1 MIIHTFR
8 GFMQLIG
15 VLAVGLAIV
24 FGLLAWRLSAGPISL
39 AFFSPYF
46 EAALKFGDGAFAVK
60 LDDTVLTWS
69 GETST
74 LEIRV
79 QGAKAI
85 GQSGTVIADIPDFS
99 VTLSGGALLQGKLA
113 PRSISIRN
121 PALNLTRQIHGG
133 IQLDLPAAKGARGGA
148 AVAGVIVQQFLAPAD
163 TAGPLSH
170 LQRVRI
176 INGDLTIND
185 RLTNTV
191 WRSDTANIGLSRE
204 FGTIV
209 GEADLDFDV
218 GEEKASFAIGG
229 TFDISEERLKLD
241 VGFANLNP
249 RLFARI
255 HPRLDLGS
263 FVDAPVS
270 GTVTATALAGGE
282 IPEAEFVLST
292 GAGHILASGIADFE
306 LPIEFA
312 GLRGRF
318 DQARATALIE
328 ELSVEFPKKG
338 VIRLPDPVN
347 HGFPLRGLKLTGR
360 YFLDF
365 DRLDIAK
372 LSLELDGPTAT
383 LTGSVQEIG
392 GDTEFEIDGVINDV
406 PFDRLTEFWPAQWGE
421 DPRNWI
427 FANMAGG
434 TFSEATVRL
443 FGTYN
448 ESNGFS
454 VSAINGGIAID
465 DTQVTYLEGLPPA
478 VGVSGR
484 AKYNAKRF
492 DIAVTGG
499 TSNGLNVRGGTVV
512 FTGLDGFDQFADIDV
527 IVDGPLQNALSLIEM
542 EPLKFASAAGVDPAA
557 MDGAT
562 STRLKLRFLAER
574 DLTIDEVE
582 IEAKS
587 ALRDVRAGGLFYGFD
602 LLNGQLD
609 LEVDRDG
616 MNLTGRVRV
625 AGADAQVGW
634 RMNFAGDPAVRSR
647 QTIKARLDAEQRRR
661 VFGLEPQMF
670 GQVFLDGP
678 TDIEAVL
685 VRDRE
690 GIGELSIDVGL
701 TGAELA
707 IPRFGWRK
715 KAGAQ
720 ARGNI
725 TARLDGGTLLDVPSF
740 SIGGGGLEIKGSAGI
755 RDGDLR
761 RVTIDRLAFGETDL
775 SGIIVPGDDAWDMD
789 IRGPKLDLTA
799 WLDTDD
805 GADEEQERTASMTIS
820 LNFDTVRLQ
829 PKRTLANVAGAL
841 VFDGRL
847 WRRMEL
853 QAALDGGG
861 SLKLDLRSGNGR
873 RSLKIQSDDAG
884 AVLRTFDLYDEVVGG
899 NLLVEGV
906 YHDDEPKQPLA
917 GRATIRDF
925 RVTDTPV
932 LARLLSLA
940 SLTGFLKLLTGEGLA
955 FTTLNVP
962 FVDRGGVIAVTDA
975 LAIGP
980 LGFTASG
987 AIDTDASTMDLS
999 GTIVPA
1005 YVINSLL
1012 DSVLGRLPIIGQ
1024 VLTGGE
1030 EGGGVFA
1037 ADYSVRG
1044 MIEEPDVKINP
1055 LSALTPGFLRKFFEF
1070 FEQKSEAPAAGTD
1083 APKVEAN

>member
-1 MIIHTFR
+1 
-8 GFMQLIG
+8 MQLIG
-15 VLAVGLAIV
+15 ALAVGLAIA
-24 FGLLAWRLSAGPISL
+24 FGFLAWRLTAGPISL
-39 AFFSPYF
+39 AFLSPYF
-46 EAALKFGDGAFAVK
+46 ESALKSGDGGFAVK
-60 LDDTVLTWS
+60 LDDTILTWS
-69 GETST
+69 GETNT

-85 GQSGTVIADIPDFS
+85 GESGTVVAEIPDLS

-133 IQLDLPAAKGARGGA
+133 IELDLPDAKGARDGA

-170 LQRVRI
+170 LRRLRI

-191 WRSDTANIGLSRE
+191 WRSDTANIDLSRE

-209 GEADLDFDV
+209 GQADLDFDV
-218 GEEKASFAIGG
+218 GEEKASFAVSGL
-229 TFDISEERLKLD
+229 FDISEERLKLD

-255 HPRLDLGS
+255 LPRLDLGS

-270 GTVTATALAGGE
+270 GTVTATATAGGE

-292 GAGHILASGIADFE
+292 GAGHILVSGIAGLE
-306 LPIEFA
+306 LPIESA
-312 GLRGRF
+312 GLRGHF

-328 ELSVEFPKKG
+328 ELSVEFPKEG
-338 VIRLPDPVN
+338 VIRIPDPVN

-383 LTGSVQEIG
+383 ITGSVHEIG
-392 GDTEFEIDGVINDV
+392 GDIEFEVNGVVNDL

-443 FGTYN
+443 FGAYN
-448 ESNGFS
+448 EADGFS
-454 VSAINGGIAID
+454 VSAVNGGIAVD
-465 DTQVTYLEGLPPA
+465 DTQVTYVEGLPPI

-484 AKYNAKRF
+484 AKYNARRF

-499 TSNGLNVRGGTVV
+499 TSNGLNVLGGTLV
-512 FTGLDGFDQFADIDV
+512 FTGLDEFDQFADIDV
-527 IVDGPLQNALSLIEM
+527 VVDGPLQNVLSLIER

-557 MDGAT
+557 MAGMS
-562 STRLKLRFLAER
+562 STRLKLRFLTER
-574 DLTIDEVE
+574 DLTFDEVE

-587 ALRDVRAGGLFYGFD
+587 TLRDVRADGLVFGFD
-602 LLNGQLD
+602 LSNGQLD

-616 MNLTGRVRV
+616 MNLTGRVQV

-634 RMNFAGDPAVRSR
+634 QVNFAGDPAVRSR

-661 VFGLEPQMF
+661 VFGLEPRMF
-670 GQVFLDGP
+670 EQVFLEGP
-678 TDIEAVL
+678 TDIGAVL

-690 GIGELSIDVGL
+690 GIGELSIEVGL
-701 TGAELA
+701 NGADLA
-707 IPRFGWRK
+707 IPRFGWHK
-715 KAGAQ
+715 KAGTQ

-725 TARLDGGTLLDVPSF
+725 TARLDGDTLLDVPSF
-740 SIGGGGLEIKGSAGI
+740 SIGGGGLEITGSAGI
-755 RDGDLR
+755 RDGSLR
-761 RVTIDRLAFGETDL
+761 RVTISRLAFGETDL

-789 IRGPKLDLTA
+789 VRGPKLDLTA

-805 GADEEQERTASMTIS
+805 QAEEERERTASMTIS
-820 LNFDTVRLQ
+820 LDIDTVRLQ
-829 PKRTLANVAGAL
+829 PERALANVAGAL

-847 WRRMEL
+847 WSRMEL

-861 SLKLDLRSGNGR
+861 SLKLDLRPGNGR

-884 AVLRTFDLYDEVVGG
+884 AVLRTFDLYDEVLGG
-899 NLLVEGV
+899 KLLVEGV
-906 YHDDEPKQPLA
+906 YEDDEPKQPLV

-925 RVTDTPV
+925 RVSNTPV
-932 LARLLSLA
+932 LARLLSFA
-940 SLTGFLKLLTGEGLA
+940 SLTGFLELLTSEGLA
-955 FTTLNVP
+955 FRRLHAP

-975 LAIGP
+975 WAHGP

-987 AIDTDASTMDLS
+987 ALDTNASTIDLS
-999 GTIVPA
+999 GTILPA
-1005 YVINSLL
+1005 GVLN
-1012 DSVLGRLPIIGQ
+1012 SVLGQLPIIGEL
-1024 VLTGGE
+1024 LTGGE
-1030 EGGGVFA
+1030 EGGGVVA
-1037 ADYSVRG
+1037 IDYSVRG
-1044 MIEEPDVKINP
+1044 GIEEPGVKINP
-1055 LSALTPGFLRKFFEF
+1055 LSALAPGFLKKFLRTREK
-1070 FEQKSEAPAAGTD
+1070 KSETPPAGTD
-1083 APKVEAN
+1083 APKVKTN

>member
-15 VLAVGLAIV
+15 VLAVGLVIV
-24 FGLLAWRLSAGPISL
+24 FGFLAWRLTAGPISL
-39 AFFSPYF
+39 AFLSPYF
-46 EAALKFGDGAFAVK
+46 ENALKSSDGAFAVK
-60 LDDTVLTWS
+60 LDDTILTWS
-69 GETST
+69 GETNT

-79 QGAKAI
+79 EGAKAI
-85 GQSGTVIADIPDFS
+85 GESGTVMAEIPDLS
-99 VTLSGGALLQGKLA
+99 VTLSGGALLRGKLA

-133 IQLDLPAAKGARGGA
+133 IELDLPEANDTRGGA

-163 TAGPLSH
+163 TAGPLSF
-170 LQRVRI
+170 LRRVRI

-191 WRSDTANIGLSRE
+191 WRSDTANIDLSRE

-209 GEADLDFDV
+209 GQADLDFDV
-218 GEEKASFAIGG
+218 GEEKASFAISGI
-229 TFDISEERLKLD
+229 FDISEESLKLD

-282 IPEAEFVLST
+282 TPEAEFVLST
-292 GAGHILASGIADFE
+292 DAGHILVSGIAGLE
-306 LPIEFA
+306 LPIESA

-318 DQARATALIE
+318 DQARATVLIE
-328 ELSVEFPKKG
+328 ELSVEFPKEG
-338 VIRLPDPVN
+338 VIQLPDPVD

-365 DRLDIAK
+365 DWMDIAK
-372 LSLELDGPTAT
+372 LSLELDGPTAS

-392 GDTEFEIDGVINDV
+392 GDIEFEVNGVISDM
-406 PFDRLTEFWPAQWGE
+406 PFDRLAEFWPAQWGE

-434 TFSEATVRL
+434 MFSEATVRL

-448 ESNGFS
+448 EANGFS

-465 DTQVTYLEGLPPA
+465 DTQVTYVEGLPPA

-512 FTGLDGFDQFADIDV
+512 FTGLDEFDQFADIDV

-542 EPLKFASAAGVDPAA
+542 EPLKFASAAGVDPTA
-557 MDGAT
+557 MAGAT
-562 STRLKLRFLAER
+562 STRLKLRFLAKR
-574 DLTIDEVE
+574 DLTFDEVE
-582 IEAKS
+582 IEANS
-587 ALRDVRAGGLFYGFD
+587 TLRDVRAGGLIYDLD

-609 LEVDRDG
+609 LTVDRDG
-616 MNLTGRVRV
+616 MNLTGRVQV
-625 AGADAQVGW
+625 AGADTEVGW
-634 RMNFAGDPAVRSR
+634 QVNFAGDPAVRSR
-647 QTIKARLDAEQRRR
+647 QTIKARLDAEQRQR
-661 VFGLEPQMF
+661 VFGLKSRMF
-670 GQVFLDGP
+670 GQVFLEGP
-678 TDIEAVL
+678 TDIDAVL

-690 GIGELSIDVGL
+690 GIGEVSIKVGL

-715 KAGAQ
+715 RAGTE

-725 TARLDGGTLLDVPSF
+725 TARLDGDTLLHVPSF
-740 SIGGGGLEIKGSAGI
+740 SIGGGGLEITGFAGI
-755 RDGDLR
+755 RDGNLQ
-761 RVTIDRLAFGETDL
+761 RVTISRLAFGETDL
-775 SGIIVPGDDAWDMD
+775 SGIIIPGDDGWDMD
-789 IRGPKLDLTA
+789 VRGPKLDLTA

-805 GADEEQERTASMTIS
+805 QAGEEQERTASMTIS

-829 PKRTLANVAGAL
+829 PERALANVAGAL
-841 VFDGRL
+841 VFDGKL

-861 SLKLDLRSGNGR
+861 SLKLDLRPGNGR
-873 RSLKIQSDDAG
+873 RSLKIRSDDAG

-899 NLLVEGV
+899 KLLVEGV
-906 YHDDEPKQPLA
+906 YKDDEPKRPLA
-917 GRATIRDF
+917 GRATISDF
-925 RVTDTPV
+925 RVTNTPV
-932 LARLLSLA
+932 LARLLSVA
-940 SLTGFLKLLTGEGLA
+940 SLTGILELLTGEGLA
-955 FTTLNVP
+955 FSTLDVP
-962 FVDRGGVIAVTDA
+962 FVDRDGVIAVTDA
-975 LAIGP
+975 RAIGLS
-980 LGFTASG
+980 LGFSASG
-987 AIDTDASTMDLS
+987 AIDTNASAIDLS
-999 GTIVPA
+999 GTFVPA
-1005 YVINSLL
+1005 YVLNSL
-1012 DSVLGRLPIIGQ
+1012 LGRLPVVGQ
-1024 VLTGGE
+1024 VFTGGE

-1037 ADYSVRG
+1037 ADYSIRG
-1044 MIEEPDVKINP
+1044 RIEEPDVQINP
-1055 LSALTPGFLRKFFEF
+1055 LSALTPGPVRKFLRIL
-1070 FEQKSEAPAAGTD
+1070 EQKSEAPPAGTD
-1083 APKVEAN
+1083 APRVEAN

>member
-1 MIIHTFR
+1 MIIHTLR

-15 VLAVGLAIV
+15 ALAVGLAIG
-24 FGLLAWRLSAGPISL
+24 FGFLAWRLTAGPISL

-46 EAALKFGDGAFAVK
+46 EAALKSGDGSFAVK
-60 LDDTVLTWS
+60 LDDTIATWAS
-69 GETST
+69 ETNT

-79 QGAKAI
+79 RGATAI
-85 GQSGTVIADIPDFS
+85 GESGTVIAEIPDLS
-99 VTLSGGALLQGKLA
+99 VTLSGRALLQGKLA

-133 IQLDLPAAKGARGGA
+133 VELDLPEATGARGGPA
-148 AVAGVIVQQFLAPAD
+148 IASVIVQQFLAPAD
-163 TAGPLSH
+163 MAGPLSH
-170 LQRVRI
+170 LRRLRI
-176 INGDLTIND
+176 INGDLKIND

-191 WRSDTANIGLSRE
+191 WRSDTANIDLSRE

-209 GEADLDFDV
+209 GQADLDFDV
-218 GEEKASFAIGG
+218 GEEKASFAISG

-241 VGFANLNP
+241 VGFVNLNP
-249 RLFARI
+249 RLFGRI
-255 HPRLDLGS
+255 LPRLDLGS

-292 GAGHILASGIADFE
+292 GAGHVLVSGIADLE
-306 LPIEFA
+306 LPIESA
-312 GLRGRF
+312 GLRGRL

-328 ELSVEFPKKG
+328 ELSVEFPKEG

-360 YFLDF
+360 YFLNF
-365 DRLDIAK
+365 DRMDIAK

-392 GDTEFEIDGVINDV
+392 GDIEFEVNGVVNDL
-406 PFDRLTEFWPAQWGE
+406 PFDRLTEFWPARWGE

-448 ESNGFS
+448 EANGLS

-465 DTQVTYLEGLPPA
+465 DTQVTYFQGLPPA

-499 TSNGLNVRGGTVV
+499 TSNGLNVLGGTVV
-512 FTGLDGFDQFADIDV
+512 FTGLDEFDQFADIDV
-527 IVDGPLQNALSLIEM
+527 VIDGPLQNALSLIEM

-557 MDGAT
+557 MAGVST
-562 STRLKLRFLAER
+562 TRLKLRFLTER
-574 DLTIDEVE
+574 DLTFDEVE

-587 ALRDVRAGGLFYGFD
+587 TLRDVRAGGLFYGFD

-616 MNLTGRVRV
+616 MDLTGRVQV

-634 RMNFAGDPAVRSR
+634 RVNFAGDPAVRSR
-647 QTIKARLDAEQRRR
+647 QTIKARLDAEQRQRLL
-661 VFGLEPQMF
+661 GLEPQMF
-670 GQVFLDGP
+670 GQVFLEGP
-678 TDIEAVL
+678 TDMEAVL
-685 VRDRE
+685 VRDRG
-690 GIGELSIDVGL
+690 GIGELAIDVGL
-701 TGAELA
+701 TGAALA
-707 IPRFGWRK
+707 IPRFGWHK
-715 KAGAQ
+715 KAGTE

-725 TARLDGGTLLDVPSF
+725 TARLDGDTLLDVPSF

-755 RDGDLR
+755 RDGNLQ
-761 RVTIDRLAFGETDL
+761 RVTISRLAFGETDL
-775 SGIIVPGDDAWDMD
+775 SGTVIPGDGAWDMD
-789 IRGPKLDLTA
+789 VRGPKLDLTA
-799 WLDTDD
+799 WLDTGDQT
-805 GADEEQERTASMTIS
+805 GEERERTASMTIS
-820 LNFDTVRLQ
+820 LNIDTVRLQ
-829 PKRTLANVAGAL
+829 PERVLADVAGAL
-841 VFDGRL
+841 VFDGKL

-861 SLKLDLRSGNGR
+861 SLKLDLRPGNGR

-899 NLLVEGV
+899 KLLVEGV
-906 YHDDEPKQPLA
+906 YEDDKPKQPLA

-925 RVTDTPV
+925 RVSNTPV
-932 LARLLSLA
+932 LARLLSVA
-940 SLTGFLKLLTGEGLA
+940 SLTGILELLTGEGLA
-955 FTTLNVP
+955 FTTLDVP
-962 FVDRGGVIAVTDA
+962 FVDRGGVIAATDA
-975 LAIGP
+975 VATGLS

-987 AIDTDASTMDLS
+987 TIDTNASTMDLS
-999 GTIVPA
+999 GTIAPA
-1005 YVINSLL
+1005 NVLNSLL
-1012 DSVLGRLPIIGQ
+1012 SRLPVIGR

-1030 EGGGVFA
+1030 EGGGVVGI
-1037 ADYSVRG
+1037 DYSVRG
-1044 MIEEPDVKINP
+1044 RIEEPDVKINP
-1055 LSALTPGFLRKFFEF
+1055 LSALAPGFVKKFFRILEK
-1070 FEQKSEAPAAGTD
+1070 KSEAPPAKTD
-1083 APKVEAN
+1083 APKVKTN

>member
-1 MIIHTFR
+1 MIIHTLR

-15 VLAVGLAIV
+15 ALAVGLAIA
-24 FGLLAWRLSAGPISL
+24 FGFLAWRLTAGPISL
-39 AFFSPYF
+39 AFLSPYF
-46 EAALKFGDGAFAVK
+46 EAALKSGDDGFAVK
-60 LDDTVLTWS
+60 LDDTILTWS

-79 QGAKAI
+79 RGAKAI
-85 GQSGTVIADIPDFS
+85 GESGTVIAEIPDLS

-133 IQLDLPAAKGARGGA
+133 IELDLPEAKGTRGGA

-170 LQRVRI
+170 LRRLRI
-176 INGDLTIND
+176 INGDLTISD

-191 WRSDTANIGLSRE
+191 WRSDTANIDLSRE

-209 GEADLDFDV
+209 GQADLDFDV
-218 GEEKASFAIGG
+218 GEEKASFAISGM
-229 TFDISEERLKLD
+229 FDISEERLNLD
-241 VGFANLNP
+241 IGFANLNP

-255 HPRLDLGS
+255 LPRLDLGS

-292 GAGHILASGIADFE
+292 GAGHILVSGIADLE
-306 LPIEFA
+306 LPIESA

-328 ELSVEFPKKG
+328 ELSVEFPKEG

-360 YFLDF
+360 YFVDF
-365 DRLDIAK
+365 DRMDIAK

-392 GDTEFEIDGVINDV
+392 GDIEFEVNGVVNDL
-406 PFDRLTEFWPAQWGE
+406 PFDRLTEFWPAQWGD
-421 DPRNWI
+421 DPRNWM

-448 ESNGFS
+448 EASGFS
-454 VSAINGGIAID
+454 VSAINGGIALN
-465 DTQVTYLEGLPPA
+465 DTRVTYVEGLPPV

-499 TSNGLNVRGGTVV
+499 TSNGLNVLGGRLV
-512 FTGLDGFDQFADIDV
+512 FTGLDEFDQFVDIDV
-527 IVDGPLQNALSLIEM
+527 VVDGPLQNALSLIEM

-557 MDGAT
+557 IAGMS
-562 STRLKLRFLAER
+562 STRLKLRFLTER
-574 DLTIDEVE
+574 DLTFDGVE

-587 ALRDVRAGGLFYGFD
+587 TLRDVRAGGLIYGFD
-602 LLNGQLD
+602 LSNGQLD

-616 MNLTGRVRV
+616 MNLTGRVQV
-625 AGADAQVGW
+625 AGADTQVGW
-634 RMNFAGDPAVRSR
+634 RVNFAGDSAVRSR
-647 QTIKARLDAEQRRR
+647 QTIKARLDAEQRQR

-670 GQVFLDGP
+670 GQVFLEGP
-678 TDIEAVL
+678 TDIDAVL
-685 VRDRE
+685 VRDRD
-690 GIGELSIDVGL
+690 GIGELAIEVGL
-701 TGAELA
+701 TGAALA
-707 IPRFGWRK
+707 IPRFGWHK
-715 KAGAQ
+715 KAGTE

-725 TARLDGGTLLDVPSF
+725 AARLDGDTLLDVPSF

-755 RDGDLR
+755 REGILQ
-761 RVTIDRLAFGETDL
+761 RVTISRLAFGETDL
-775 SGIIVPGDDAWDMD
+775 SGVVIPGDDAWDMD
-789 IRGPKLDLTA
+789 VRGPKLDLTA

-805 GADEEQERTASMTIS
+805 EAGEEQERTASMTIS
-820 LNFDTVRLQ
+820 LDIDTVRLQ
-829 PKRTLANVAGAL
+829 PERALANVAGAL
-841 VFDGRL
+841 VFDGKL

-861 SLKLDLRSGNGR
+861 SLKLDLRPGNGR

-899 NLLVEGV
+899 KLLVEGV
-906 YHDDEPKQPLA
+906 YEDDKPKQPLA

-925 RVTDTPV
+925 RVSNAPV
-932 LARLLSLA
+932 LARLLSVA
-940 SLTGFLKLLTGEGLA
+940 SLTGFLELLTGEGLA
-955 FTTLNVP
+955 FRRLHAP

-975 LAIGP
+975 WAHGP

-987 AIDTDASTMDLS
+987 AVDTNAPAIDLS
-999 GTIVPA
+999 GTILPVG
-1005 YVINSLL
+1005 VLNSL
-1012 DSVLGRLPIIGQ
+1012 LGRLPIIGEL
-1024 VLTGGE
+1024 LTGGE
-1030 EGGGVFA
+1030 EGGGVVA
-1037 ADYSVRG
+1037 IDYSVRG
-1044 MIEEPDVKINP
+1044 GIEEPKP
-1055 LSALTPGFLRKFFEF
+1055 S
-1070 FEQKSEAPAAGTD
+1070 KSIRCPRWR
-1083 APKVEAN
+1083 PVS

>member
-1 MIIHTFR
+1 MIIHTLR

-15 VLAVGLAIV
+15 ALAVGLAIA
-24 FGLLAWRLSAGPISL
+24 FGFLAWRLTAGPISL
-39 AFFSPYF
+39 AFLSPYF
-46 EAALKFGDGAFAVK
+46 ESALKSGDGAFEVK
-60 LDDTVLTWS
+60 LDDTIATWS
-69 GETST
+69 GETNT

-79 QGAKAI
+79 RGAKAI
-85 GQSGTVIADIPDFS
+85 AESGTVIAEIPDLS

-113 PRSISIRN
+113 PRSISIRD

-133 IQLDLPAAKGARGGA
+133 IELDLPEAKGTRGGA

-163 TAGPLSH
+163 MAGPLSH
-170 LQRVRI
+170 LRRLRI

-191 WRSDTANIGLSRE
+191 WRSDTANIDLSRE
-204 FGTIV
+204 IGTIV
-209 GEADLDFDV
+209 GQADLDFDV
-218 GEEKASFAIGG
+218 GEERASFAISG

-241 VGFANLNP
+241 VGFVNLNP
-249 RLFARI
+249 RLFGRI

-292 GAGHILASGIADFE
+292 GAGHILVSGIADLE
-306 LPIEFA
+306 LPIESA

-360 YFLDF
+360 YFLNF
-365 DRLDIAK
+365 DRMDIAK

-392 GDTEFEIDGVINDV
+392 GDIEFEVNGVVNDL
-406 PFDRLTEFWPAQWGE
+406 PFNRLTEFWPAQWGE

-448 ESNGFS
+448 EANGLS
-454 VSAINGGIAID
+454 VSAINGGIALN
-465 DTQVTYLEGLPPA
+465 DTRVTYVEGLPPV

-499 TSNGLNVRGGTVV
+499 TSNGLKVLGGTIV
-512 FTGLDGFDQFADIDV
+512 FTGLDEFDQLADIDV
-527 IVDGPLQNALSLIEM
+527 VIDGPLQNALSLIEM
-542 EPLKFASAAGVDPAA
+542 EPLKFSSAAGVDPSTIAG
-557 MDGAT
+557 MS
-562 STRLKLRFLAER
+562 STRLKLRFLTER
-574 DLTIDEVE
+574 GLTFDEVE

-587 ALRDVRAGGLFYGFD
+587 TLRDVRAGGLIYGFD
-602 LLNGQLD
+602 LSNGQLD
-609 LEVDRDG
+609 LAVDRDG
-616 MNLTGRVRV
+616 MNLTGRVQV

-634 RMNFAGDPAVRSR
+634 RVNFAGDPAVRSR
-647 QTIKARLDAEQRRR
+647 QTIKARLDAEQRQRLL
-661 VFGLEPQMF
+661 GLEPQMF
-670 GQVFLDGP
+670 GQVFLEGP
-678 TDIEAVL
+678 TDIDAVL
-685 VRDRE
+685 VRGRE
-690 GIGELSIDVGL
+690 GIGELAIEVGL

-707 IPRFGWRK
+707 IPRFGWHK
-715 KAGAQ
+715 KAGTE

-725 TARLDGGTLLDVPSF
+725 IARLDGDTLLDVPSF

-755 RDGDLR
+755 RGGNLQ
-761 RVTIDRLAFGETDL
+761 RVTISRLAFGETDL
-775 SGIIVPGDDAWDMD
+775 SGTVIPGGDAWDMEV
-789 IRGPKLDLTA
+789 RGPKLDLTA
-799 WLDTDD
+799 WLDTDHEA
-805 GADEEQERTASMTIS
+805 GEEQERTASMTIS
-820 LNFDTVRLQ
+820 LNIDTVRLR
-829 PKRTLANVAGAL
+829 PERALTNVAGAL
-841 VFDGRL
+841 VFDGKL

-861 SLKLDLRSGNGR
+861 SLKLDLRPGNRR

-899 NLLVEGV
+899 KLLVEGV
-906 YHDDEPKQPLA
+906 YEDDKPKQPLA

-925 RVTDTPV
+925 RVSNTPV
-932 LARLLSLA
+932 LARLLSVA
-940 SLTGFLKLLTGEGLA
+940 SLTGILELLTGEGLA
-955 FTTLNVP
+955 FTTLDVP
-962 FVDRGGVIAVTDA
+962 FIDRGGVIAVTDA
-975 LAIGP
+975 VANGLS

-987 AIDTDASTMDLS
+987 AIDTNASTMDLS
-999 GTIVPA
+999 GTIAPA
-1005 YVINSLL
+1005 NVLNSL
-1012 DSVLGRLPIIGQ
+1012 LGRLPIIGR

-1030 EGGGVFA
+1030 EGGGVVGI
-1037 ADYSVRG
+1037 DYSVRG
-1044 MIEEPDVKINP
+1044 RIEEPDVKINP
-1055 LSALTPGFLRKFFEF
+1055 LSALAPGFVKKFLR
-1070 FEQKSEAPAAGTD
+1070 TL
-1083 APKVEAN
+1083 

>member
-8 GFMQLIG
+8 GFMLLIG
-15 VLAVGLAIV
+15 VLAVGLAVV
-24 FGLLAWRLSAGPISL
+24 FGFLAWRLTAGPISL
-39 AFFSPYF
+39 AFLSPYF
-46 EAALKFGDGAFAVK
+46 EAALKSGDGGFAVK
-60 LDDTVLTWS
+60 LDDTILTWS
-69 GETST
+69 GEANT

-79 QGAKAI
+79 RGAKAM
-85 GQSGTVIADIPDFS
+85 GESGTVIAEIPDLS

-133 IQLDLPAAKGARGGA
+133 IELDLPEAKGTRDGA

-170 LQRVRI
+170 LRRVRI
-176 INGDLTIND
+176 IDGDLTIND

-191 WRSDTANIGLSRE
+191 WRSDGANIDLFRE
-204 FGTIV
+204 FGTIL
-209 GEADLDFDV
+209 GQADLDFDI
-218 GEEKASFAIGG
+218 GEEKASFAVSGI
-229 TFDISEERLKLD
+229 FDISEERLKLD
-241 VGFANLNP
+241 VGFTNLNP

-255 HPRLDLGS
+255 LPQLDLGR

-292 GAGHILASGIADFE
+292 GAGHILVSGIAGLE
-306 LPIEFA
+306 LPIESA

-318 DQARATALIE
+318 DQTRATALIE
-328 ELSVEFPKKG
+328 ELSVEFPKEG
-338 VIRLPDPVN
+338 VIQLPDPVN
-347 HGFPLRGLKLTGR
+347 HGFPLRGLILTGR

-365 DRLDIAK
+365 DRMDIAK

-392 GDTEFEIDGVINDV
+392 GDIEFEVNGVINDL
-406 PFDRLTEFWPAQWGE
+406 PFGRLTEFWPAQWAE
-421 DPRNWI
+421 NPRNWI

-448 ESNGFS
+448 EANGFS
-454 VSAINGGIAID
+454 VSAINGDIAVD
-465 DTQVTYLEGLPPA
+465 DTQVTYVEGLPPA

-512 FTGLDGFDQFADIDV
+512 FTGLDEFDQFADIDL

-557 MDGAT
+557 MAGVS
-562 STRLKLRFLAER
+562 STRLKLRFLTER
-574 DLTIDEVE
+574 GLAFDEVE

-587 ALRDVRAGGLFYGFD
+587 TLRDVRAGGLIYGFD
-602 LLNGQLD
+602 LSNGQLD
-609 LEVDRDG
+609 LEVDRNG
-616 MNLTGRVRV
+616 MNLTGRVQV
-625 AGADAQVGW
+625 AGADTQVGW
-634 RMNFAGDPAVRSR
+634 RVNFADSAVRSR
-647 QTIKARLDAEQRRR
+647 QTIKARLDADQRRR

-670 GQVFLDGP
+670 GQVFLEGP

-685 VRDRE
+685 VRDPQ
-690 GIGELSIDVGL
+690 GIGELSVEVGL

-715 KAGAQ
+715 KAGTE

-725 TARLDGGTLLDVPSF
+725 TARLDGDTLLNVPSF
-740 SIGGGGLEIKGSAGI
+740 SVGGGGLEIKGSAGI
-755 RDGDLR
+755 RDGSLQ
-761 RVTIDRLAFGETDL
+761 RVTISRLAFGETDL
-775 SGIIVPGDDAWDMD
+775 SGTIIPGADAWDMEV
-789 IRGPKLDLTA
+789 RGPKLDLTA

-805 GADEEQERTASMTIS
+805 EAGEERERTASMTIS
-820 LNFDTVRLQ
+820 LDIDTVRLQ
-829 PKRTLANVAGAL
+829 PERALANVAGAL

-847 WRRMEL
+847 WSRMEL
-853 QAALDGGG
+853 RAALDGGG
-861 SLKLDLRSGNGR
+861 SLKLDLRPGNGR

-884 AVLRTFDLYDEVVGG
+884 AVLRTFDLYDEVIGG
-899 NLLVEGV
+899 KLLVEGV
-906 YHDDEPKQPLA
+906 YQDHEPKQPLA
-917 GRATIRDF
+917 GRATVRDF
-925 RVTDTPV
+925 RVSNTPV
-932 LARLLSLA
+932 LARLLSFA
-940 SLTGFLKLLTGEGLA
+940 SLTGFLELLTGEGLA
-955 FTTLNVP
+955 FRRLHAP

-975 LAIGP
+975 WAHGP

-987 AIDTDASTMDLS
+987 ALDTNASTIDLS
-999 GTIVPA
+999 GTILPVG
-1005 YVINSLL
+1005 VLN
-1012 DSVLGRLPIIGQ
+1012 SVLGQLPIIGEL
-1024 VLTGGE
+1024 LTGGE
-1030 EGGGVFA
+1030 EGGGVVA
-1037 ADYSVRG
+1037 IDYSVRG
-1044 MIEEPDVKINP
+1044 GIDDPAVKINP
-1055 LSALTPGFLRKFFEF
+1055 LSALAPGFVKKFLRTRDK
-1070 FEQKSEAPAAGTD
+1070 KSEAPTARTD
-1083 APKVEAN
+1083 APKIESN